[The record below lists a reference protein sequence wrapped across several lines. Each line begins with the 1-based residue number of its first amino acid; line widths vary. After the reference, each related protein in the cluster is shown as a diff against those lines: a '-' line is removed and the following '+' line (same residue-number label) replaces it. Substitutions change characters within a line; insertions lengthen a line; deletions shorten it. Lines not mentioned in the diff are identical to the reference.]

1 MRENAFVSCDSTL
14 CLTPT
19 KCICVPKPSQTLNS
33 KRQQK
38 TSIYV
43 TTLKNDGCRT
53 CHEYCASGEESERDA
68 TCVLAHSSSDGR
80 FLSCDV
86 KRCGRGLDCT
96 CENTS
101 MRKNVKN
108 KNTNVAGDLTR
119 LKDRDA
125 CSSCNTHCSFV
136 MSATCEAALL
146 QSGDFS
152 VPCDFT
158 QCDAKRATILTC
170 MCREPDLMMSS
181 FELDRDYEG
190 PSSVGIEMYLET
202 SKNSFDDDNDDDDES
217 TSQIFNPSTMID
229 PSTLDTITAYSLRPS
244 DPKLRKRW
252 DEVYPLWSKC
262 DKNIDLVWRPD
273 EFCNCG
279 MNTPKALIIHSKHQ
293 DLIVNPDPQSK
304 RWCAK
309 FPDHE
314 PPAKPGVCS
323 KDTDQTY
330 EGSGKDSSD
339 NSCDTRSTKVACEAS
354 TSSKNCVWNDQDN
367 ICLDKNVEGEDGGEG
382 GDASGAGGV
391 GGGGGPEDYDGGKGK
406 TTNRGTTK
414 SGYEGKDWEFGKN
427 QAGSDLGTS
436 VSVDSGDGKN
446 NIGPF
451 AMGTCD
457 LREHLSLSLSLSL
470 SLHTYTHTHTHTQ
483 NRYCTRR
490 LSR

>member
-1 MRENAFVSCDSTL
+1 
-14 CLTPT
+14 
-19 KCICVPKPSQTLNS
+19 
-33 KRQQK
+33 
-38 TSIYV
+38 
-43 TTLKNDGCRT
+43 
-53 CHEYCASGEESERDA
+53 
-68 TCVLAHSSSDGR
+68 
-80 FLSCDV
+80 
-86 KRCGRGLDCT
+86 
-96 CENTS
+96 

-190 PSSVGIEMYLET
+190 PSSVGIKMYLET
-202 SKNSFDDDNDDDDES
+202 SKNSFDDDDNDDNDES

-436 VSVDSGDGKN
+436 VSLDSGDGKN

-470 SLHTYTHTHTHTQ
+470 YIHTHTHTHTKQ
-483 NRYCTRR
+483 VLYKTVIPMNILWTFQTRSSGVTCQIRSSIRSVR
-490 LSR
+490 LQILGSTF